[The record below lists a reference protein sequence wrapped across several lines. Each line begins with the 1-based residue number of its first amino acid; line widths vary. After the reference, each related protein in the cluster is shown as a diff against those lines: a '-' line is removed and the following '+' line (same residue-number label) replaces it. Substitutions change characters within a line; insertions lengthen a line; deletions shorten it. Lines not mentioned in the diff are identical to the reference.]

1 MYVHISCVHVR
12 LSVHVE
18 VRGQCNLPTYPSP
31 EWWWWTHGPAFWGGG
46 LGIQTRVLTLAQQAL
61 QQFSSPPA
69 PALPAPTAHRFCS
82 GTCLFLSLH
91 QVGLQT
97 HATMPGFYVGA
108 GDLNRGLNDCAARS
122 KLAD

>member
-1 MYVHISCVHVR
+1 MQSAH
-12 LSVHVE
+12 LSQPRVV
-18 VRGQCNLPTYPSP
+18 VVDT
-31 EWWWWTHGPAFWGGG
+31 WTCLLGGGGG